1 MIGQLCVKIVGK
13 ESGRYCVIADKIDST
28 YVIIDGNLKRRK
40 CNINHLEL
48 LNKRLEIKKGA
59 STEEIRKAMEK
70 EGIKITKPREK
81 KESKNKQKRIRKSKN
96 VEGKPKKEKKNAP
109 KK

>member
-13 ESGRYCVIADKIDST
+13 ESGRYCVIVDKIDST

-48 LNKRLEIKKGA
+48 LNKKLEIKKGA
-59 STEEIRKAMEK
+59 STEEIRKVMEK

-81 KESKNKQKRIRKSKN
+81 KESKKKQEKIRKSKN
-96 VEGKPKKEKKNAP
+96 VEEKPKKKNAP

>member
-1 MIGQLCVKIVGK
+1 MIGQLCVKIAGK
-13 ESGRYCVIADKIDST
+13 ESGRYCVITDDVDST

-48 LNKRLEIKKGA
+48 LNKKLDIKKGA
-59 STEEIRKAMEK
+59 PTVEVHKAMEK
-70 EGIKITKPREK
+70 AGIKVTIPKERKEIK
-81 KESKNKQKRIRKSKN
+81 K
-96 VEGKPKKEKKNAP
+96 KPKKTRTSGKKPEKVKKNVS

>member
-13 ESGRYCVIADKIDST
+13 ESGRYCVIVDKIDST
-28 YVIIDGNLKRRK
+28 YVTIDGNLKRRK

-48 LNKRLEIKKGA
+48 LNKKLDIKKGA
-59 STEEIRKAMEK
+59 STQEVHKAMEK
-70 EGIKITKPREK
+70 EKIKVTKPREK
-81 KESKNKQKRIRKSKN
+81 KEAKKKEEKVRKPN
-96 VEGKPKKEKKNAP
+96 KEKKNVS

>member
-13 ESGRYCVIADKIDST
+13 ESGRYCVIVDKIDST

-48 LNKRLEIKKGA
+48 LNKRLEIKKDA
-59 STEEIRKAMEK
+59 STEEIRKVMEK

-81 KESKNKQKRIRKSKN
+81 KESKKKQEKIRK
-96 VEGKPKKEKKNAP
+96 
-109 KK
+109 

>member
-1 MIGQLCVKIVGK
+1 MIGQLCVKIAGK
-13 ESGRYCVIADKIDST
+13 ESGRYCVIVDKIDST

-48 LNKRLEIKKGA
+48 LIRKLDIKKGA
-59 STEEIRKAMEK
+59 STEDVHKSMEK
-70 EGIKITKPREK
+70 EGIKVTKPREREEVK
-81 KESKNKQKRIRKSKN
+81 KKQKKIKKQ
-96 VEGKPKKEKKNAP
+96 KEKKNVT